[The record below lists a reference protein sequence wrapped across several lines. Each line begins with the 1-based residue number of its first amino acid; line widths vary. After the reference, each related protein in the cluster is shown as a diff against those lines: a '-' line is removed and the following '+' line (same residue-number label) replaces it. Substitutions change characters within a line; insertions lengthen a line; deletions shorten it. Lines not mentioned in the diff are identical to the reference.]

1 MVTQAPKRTAV
12 LAALAFTLSCI
23 GLIVF
28 VWTQFGGTIPFAP
41 KGYEISAQFREAG
54 QLVPGADVRVSGV
67 TVGKV
72 ESVANRGVNSLVTM
86 EIQSQYAPL
95 PIDTRAILRVKTLLG
110 EGYVELSAGNRAGR
124 SFPDGARIPTG
135 HVAATQS
142 LDQVLGAFNKPT
154 QRNFEALLTGTSSAL
169 SGQGQDLNNALGNL
183 DPTVT
188 ELTAM
193 VGVLNQQQT
202 SVRQVISGGAT
213 VLGTLGRRGAE
224 LQTLIRAGNEVLS
237 STAGRNRGLSATV
250 DALPPFLSRLRAT
263 LHTLNGTL
271 GLAKPS
277 LDALAPV
284 APLLTPALRGLI
296 DLSGPAV
303 KLLHEAP
310 SLIDAADQALPA
322 ITRFMRAFKPAIDNI
337 LPAARELTP
346 VISFVAQ
353 YRNELVTAMA
363 DLAASLEATAPAHT
377 PSGSASYIRAISMI
391 SNESF
396 YGQSV
401 REPTNRNNTYFS
413 PSELTNVGRGGLLS
427 ATCANTG
434 NKAQV
439 PILGQNVPCR
449 VQPGFNWGS
458 GVASGYF
465 PRLTRAPL
473 PSK

>member
-1 MVTQAPKRTAV
+1 MVTQAPKRSAV
-12 LAALAFTLSCI
+12 LAALAFALSCI

-41 KGYEISAQFREAG
+41 QGYEVSAQFREAG
-54 QLVPGADVRVSGV
+54 QLVPGADVRISGV

-72 ESVANRGVNSLVTM
+72 EAVSNRGINSLVTM
-86 EIQSQYAPL
+86 DIQSQYAPL
-95 PIDTRAILRVKTLLG
+95 PLDTRAILRVKTLLG
-110 EGYVELSAGNRAGR
+110 EGYVELSAGNRRGR
-124 SFPDGARIPTG
+124 SFPDGAHIPTD
-135 HVAATQS
+135 HVQQTQS
-142 LDQVLGAFNKPT
+142 LDQVLGAFNKTT
-154 QRNFEALLTGTSSAL
+154 QRNFVAVVTGTSSAL
-169 SGQGQDLNNALGNL
+169 AGEGQNLNNSLGNL

-193 VGVLNQQQT
+193 VGVLNQQQS

-224 LQTLIRAGNEVLS
+224 LQTLIRAGDQVLS
-237 STAGRNRGLSATV
+237 STAARNSALSAAV
-250 DALPPFLSRLRAT
+250 DALPPFLGRLRTT
-263 LHTLNGTL
+263 LRALNGTL
-271 GLAKPS
+271 TLAKPS

-284 APLLTPALRGLI
+284 APLLTPALQGLI
-296 DLSGPAV
+296 SLSGPAV

-310 SLIDAADQALPA
+310 ALIDASDRALPA
-322 ITRFMRAFKPAIDNI
+322 IATFSQAFKPAIDNL

-346 VISFVAQ
+346 VISFVAL
-353 YRNELVTAMA
+353 YRQELVTAMA

-377 PSGSASYIRAISMI
+377 ASGSASYIRAISMI
-391 SNESF
+391 SNESV

-401 REPTNRNNTYFS
+401 RAPTNRNNTYFS
-413 PSELTNVGRGGLLS
+413 PGELANVGRGGLLS
-427 ATCANTG
+427 ASCANTG
-434 NKAQV
+434 NHAQV
-439 PILGQNVPCR
+439 PILGHNVPCR
-449 VQPGFNWGS
+449 VQPGFDWGN